1 MVVTENQDREKI
13 FSFRSV
19 AELNALEE
27 KYLRPYAALNRQWQD
42 SRRYPEAPHR
52 YRTAFQRD
60 RDRIIHSRAFRRL
73 KHKRQVFVV
82 TVGDHYRTRITHT
95 MEVSQLSR
103 TIGKALGLNEELVE
117 AISLGHDLGHT
128 PFGHVGELILNKIL
142 NGSDL
147 LDGLL
152 PGINAGGFKHNIQSI
167 RVIDHLETRY
177 DWPGLNLTMPVR
189 EGILK
194 HTHFLRGYIEFPD
207 FFYDGLHYE
216 LDNATTIEAQ
226 VVAIAD
232 EIAQRTHDLEDGVRA
247 GYVELE
253 QVRELLLLNQVE
265 KSLQL
270 ADLLAR
276 DRYLYRNR
284 LIVGLIDLLVSDVIE
299 TTLKNVHKFYADTGR
314 MNFFDRRIVWFS
326 EAVDPL
332 QEKLDAF
339 IHKEIIARAASDR
352 LDLQAR
358 ALIRELFKIY
368 YQNPVA
374 IPKYRLRD
382 CCTDEQIQRLL
393 DSGSANVEEIAI
405 LHQGQSYKKFVR
417 CIADHIANMT
427 DNFALLEADRF
438 KIDLKDSR

>member
-1 MVVTENQDREKI
+1 MFENQPDQEKI
-13 FSFRSV
+13 FQSRSV
-19 AELNALEE
+19 AELNSLEE
-27 KYLRPYAALNRQWQD
+27 KYLKPYATLNRQWQD

-103 TIGKALGLNEELVE
+103 TIGKAIGLNEELVE

-128 PFGHVGELILNKIL
+128 PFGHVGEFILNKIL

-147 LDGLL
+147 LDGLM

-167 RVIDHLETRY
+167 RVVDQIETRY
-177 DWPGLNLTMPVR
+177 EWPGLNLTMPVR

-194 HTHFLRGYIEFPD
+194 HTRFLRGIIEYPD
-207 FFYDGLHYE
+207 FFYDDLHYE
-216 LDNATTIEAQ
+216 LDNATTLEGQ

-253 QVRELLLLNQVE
+253 QVREILLLNQVE

-270 ADLLAR
+270 ADLLGQ

-284 LIVGLIDLLVSDVIE
+284 LIVGLIDFLVSDVIE
-299 TTLKNVHKFYADTGR
+299 TTLKNVRKFYHETGR
-314 MNFFDRRIVWFS
+314 MAFFDRRIVWFS
-326 EAVDPL
+326 DAVDPL

-339 IHKEIIARAASDR
+339 IHKEIIARAATDR
-352 LDLQAR
+352 LDQQAR
-358 ALIRELFKIY
+358 ILLRELFKIY
-368 YQNPVA
+368 YQNPGA
-374 IPKYRLRD
+374 IPRYRLRD
-382 CCTDEQIQRLL
+382 CCTEAQIQRILA
-393 DSGSANVEEIAI
+393 ANHDTIPEIAA
-405 LHQGQSYKKFVR
+405 LHQGQMYPKFVR
-417 CIADHIANMT
+417 CLADHIANMT
-427 DNFALLEADRF
+427 DNFAMLEADRF
-438 KIDLKDSR
+438 QIDLKDTR

>member
-1 MVVTENQDREKI
+1 MFENQQDPEKL
-13 FSFRSV
+13 FRSRSV
-19 AELNALEE
+19 AELNELEE
-27 KYLRPYAALNRQWQD
+27 KYLQPYATFNRQWQD
-42 SRRYPEAPHR
+42 RRRYPEAPHR

-103 TIGKALGLNEELVE
+103 TIGKAIGLNEELVE

-128 PFGHVGELILNKIL
+128 PFGHVGEFILNKIL
-142 NGSDL
+142 NGSDR

-152 PGINAGGFKHNIQSI
+152 PGLNAGGFKHNIQSI
-167 RVIDHLETRY
+167 RVVDQLETRY
-177 DWPGLNLTMPVR
+177 EWPGLNLTMPVR

-194 HTHFLRGYIEFPD
+194 HTRFLRGTIEYPEFY
-207 FFYDGLHYE
+207 YDGLHYE
-216 LDNATTIEAQ
+216 LDNAITLEAQ

-253 QVRELLLLNQVE
+253 QVREILLLHQVE

-270 ADLLAR
+270 AELLAR

-284 LIVGLIDLLVSDVIE
+284 LIVGLIDFLVSDVIE
-299 TTLKNVHKFYADTGR
+299 TTLKNVGKFHQETGR
-314 MNFFDRRIVWFS
+314 MGFFDRRIVWFS

-339 IHKEIIARAASDR
+339 IHQEIIARAATDR
-352 LDLQAR
+352 LDQQAR
-358 ALIRELFKIY
+358 TLIRELFKIY
-368 YQNPVA
+368 YQNPTA
-374 IPKYRLRD
+374 LPQYRLRD
-382 CCTDEQIQRLL
+382 CCTEAQIRRLL
-393 DSGSANVEEIAI
+393 TPDAAQAAELAA
-405 LHQGQSYKKFVR
+405 LHQGQPYKKFVR

-427 DNFALLEADRF
+427 DNFAVHEAERF
-438 KIDLKDSR
+438 QIDLKDSR